1 MLLIAGASGFLG
13 ANALLEAIDAGREA
27 TGVFHDTPVACDG
40 ARTMAA
46 DLAAPGA
53 ARDTLD
59 SIRPE
64 WVLNCAALADVDR
77 CERDPDL
84 ARRVNVELPRALAA
98 SCREAGVRLL
108 HISTDSVFDG
118 RRGNYEEN
126 DQPAPINT
134 YSRTKLEGE
143 RAVSE
148 ELPGA
153 LIVRTNFFGVSPGE
167 RTGLADWIIR
177 ELAVG
182 HRIAGFTD
190 VVFTPLLAN
199 WLVRVMFSM
208 MDSGMSGLYH
218 LGGSSRLTKHDFALL
233 LARELEL
240 DEKLVKPARLADAEL
255 GAARPRDTSLC
266 SSRAEEAIGK
276 PMASVDSSIA
286 LLGKLRRS
294 GHAERLNALFGS

>member
-1 MLLIAGASGFLG
+1 MLLISGASGFLG
-13 ANALLEAIDAGREA
+13 ANALLEAIDAGREVA
-27 TGVFHDTPVACDG
+27 GVFHETSVACEY
-40 ARTMAA
+40 ARTMSV

-53 ARDTLD
+53 AGDMLD
-59 SIRPE
+59 AIRPD
-64 WVLNCAALADVDR
+64 WVLNCAALADVDQ

-84 ARRVNVELPRALAA
+84 ARRINTDLPRALAA
-98 SCREAGVRLL
+98 ACSEAGVRLL

-118 RRGNYEEN
+118 RRGNYEET
-126 DQPAPINT
+126 DLPAPVNM

-148 ELPGA
+148 ELPDA

-177 ELAVG
+177 QLAAR

-199 WLVRVMFSM
+199 ELVRTMFGM

-218 LGGSSRLTKHDFALL
+218 LGGSSRLSKHDFALL
-233 LARELEL
+233 LARSLEL
-240 DEKLVKPARLADAEL
+240 DDKLVKPAKLADAEL
-255 GAARPRDTSLC
+255 GAPRPRNTSLC
-266 SSRAEEAIGK
+266 SSLVEAALGK
-276 PMASVDSSIA
+276 PMPPVESSIA
-286 LLGKLRRS
+286 LLGKLRHS